1 VTINLG
7 VIGRSSPWVER
18 TWSATEVMLYALG
31 VGAGQD
37 PTQELEFTTENSSG
51 VALQVLPTF
60 ALVLSGAPI
69 DDLGDFD
76 PAMRVHGEQRLELHR
91 PIPVEGRARTRTV
104 CSAIWD
110 KGSGALFEFD
120 STLEDAATGEL
131 IATSRMGSFVRGEGG
146 FGGRR
151 GAPAALRPRPER
163 PPDHRVTYDTR
174 AEQALVY
181 RLTGDRAPSH
191 SDPVVAR
198 RGGFARPILHGL
210 CTYGFVG
217 RALLHSVCGS
227 QPARFTSMSAR
238 FKAPVT
244 PGDTLIVSI
253 WTSPDGAVF
262 EARNQGGAVVLDR
275 GEATLG

>member
-1 VTINLG
+1 VTARSARPTFKEKRVSINLE

-18 TWSATEVMLYALG
+18 AWTSTEVMLYALG

-37 PTQELEFTTENSSG
+37 PCQELEFTTENSSG

-60 ALVLSGAPI
+60 ALILSGAPI

-91 PIPVEGRARTRTV
+91 QIPVEGCARTRTV
-104 CSAIWD
+104 CSGIWD

-146 FGGRR
+146 FGGPR
-151 GAPAALRPRPER
+151 GAPVAPPPPPQR

-174 AEQALVY
+174 TEQALVY

-191 SDPVVAR
+191 SDPTVAR
-198 RGGFARPILHGL
+198 LRPPHPP
-210 CTYGFVG
+210 
-217 RALLHSVCGS
+217 RALHLRLRRKGVAA
-227 QPARFTSMSAR
+227 QRVRIAARSAQVDVR
-238 FKAPVT
+238 PV
-244 PGDTLIVSI
+244 
-253 WTSPDGAVF
+253 
-262 EARNQGGAVVLDR
+262 QGTR
-275 GEATLG
+275 YPR